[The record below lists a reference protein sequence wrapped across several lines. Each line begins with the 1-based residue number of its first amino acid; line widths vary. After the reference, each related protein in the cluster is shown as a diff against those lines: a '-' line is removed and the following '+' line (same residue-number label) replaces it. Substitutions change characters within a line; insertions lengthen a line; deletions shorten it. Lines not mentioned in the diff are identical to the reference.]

1 MEQDYTIDQQS
12 GSNPQVV
19 GPQPPPPLYRQKMT
33 KEKSLLRQ
41 YIETVVLALLAAILL
56 RMFVVSAYRV
66 SSGSMEDTLLE
77 GDYIFVNKLA
87 YHSAPPK
94 AGDIIVFENPFDAS
108 RDYIKRI
115 VATEG
120 QTVEIV
126 DKVVYIDS
134 KVAPIPQASKN
145 SDPKIF
151 PGVLSV
157 RDNFG
162 PLMVPAGQVFVMGD
176 NRDNSQDSRYWGCVD
191 KSYIKGKAIFIYFSY
206 VPDPKAP
213 EWKAPYI
220 FEFFEIFFYN
230 LFHFPDRLRLEQ
242 VGRIL

>member
-1 MEQDYTIDQQS
+1 M
-12 GSNPQVV
+12 V
-19 GPQPPPPLYRQKMT
+19 GPQPPPPLYRQKIRQ
-33 KEKSLLRQ
+33 EKSVLRQ
-41 YIETVVLALLAAILL
+41 YIETIVLALLTAVLL
-56 RMFVVSAYRV
+56 RMYVVSAYRV

-87 YHSAPPK
+87 YHSASPK
-94 AGDIIVFENPFDAS
+94 AGDVIVFENPFDAS
-108 RDYIKRI
+108 RDYIKRV
-115 VATEG
+115 VAVEG
-120 QTVEIV
+120 QTVEII
-126 DKVVYIDS
+126 DKVVYVDG
-134 KVAPIPQASKN
+134 KVALIPPSSKN

-162 PLMVPAGQVFVMGD
+162 PLMVPAGQYFVMGD

-191 KSYIKGKAIFIYFSY
+191 KSYIKGKAAFIYFSY

-220 FEFFEIFFYN
+220 FEFFEIVFYN
-230 LFHFPDRLRLEQ
+230 LYHFPDRLRLEQ
-242 VGRIL
+242 IGRAL

>member
-1 MEQDYTIDQQS
+1 MEQDYRIEQNP

-19 GPQPPPPLYRQKMT
+19 GPQPPPPLYRQKTT
-33 KEKSLLRQ
+33 KEKSVLRQ
-41 YIETVVLALLAAILL
+41 YIETIVLALLAAILL
-56 RMFVVSAYRV
+56 RMYVVSAYRV

-87 YHSAPPK
+87 YQSATPK

-115 VATEG
+115 AAVEG
-120 QTVEIV
+120 QTVEVI
-126 DKVVYIDS
+126 DKVVYVDG
-134 KVAPIPQASKN
+134 KVAPIPQLSKN

-162 PLMVPAGQVFVMGD
+162 PLMVPMGQFFVMGD

-191 KSYIKGKAIFIYFSY
+191 KSYIKGKAVFIYFSY

-220 FEFFEIFFYN
+220 FEFFEITFYN

-242 VGRIL
+242 IGRIL